1 MNDLTETQVDHS
13 LARLGNYRVKRVQT
27 VCNEGQSDGISGSLF
42 LALGL
47 RETFLNNIE
56 GGAKLD
62 KATGKWVK
70 QDDPKLMDVGVFQ
83 ISRKYH
89 MHDLALMLG
98 VSNSTWGPVKS
109 GLTAADSGYVP
120 RFEESLQYTLREFHE
135 NMAQLQPIVP
145 AHDLVQVAVAAHN
158 AGVAGALH
166 GYNMKDIDINTA
178 GGDYS
183 VWVLRHRTMVNHWL
197 GQHPNWVA

>member
-1 MNDLTETQVDHS
+1 MKDLTETQVDRF
-13 LARLGNYRVKRVQT
+13 LAQLGNYRVRRVQT
-27 VCNEGQSDGISGSLF
+27 VCNEGQPDGISGSLF

-47 RETFLNNIE
+47 RETLLQNIE

-62 KATGKWVK
+62 IATGKWVA
-70 QDDPKLMDVGVFQ
+70 QDDPELMDVGVFQ
-83 ISRKYH
+83 ISRKFH
-89 MHDLALMLG
+89 IRDLELMLG
-98 VSNSTWGPVKS
+98 VQDGTWAPVI
-109 GLTAADSGYVP
+109 GNRNAGDSGFVP
-120 RFEESLQYTLREFHE
+120 RFEEALQYTLREFHE
-135 NMAQLQPIVP
+135 NMAQLEEHVP
-145 AHDLVQVAVAAHN
+145 VRDLVQVAVAAHN

-197 GQHPNWVA
+197 GQHPKWIV